1 MTALESTTHRVNRD
15 KAEFDWLT
23 ICSLLLTVMVT
34 VAALYVVAT
43 AKVPA
48 TIEEA
53 AHIVAG
59 R

>member
-1 MTALESTTHRVNRD
+1 MTALEGTTHRVNRD
-15 KAEFDWLT
+15 NIGIDWV
-23 ICSLLLTVMVT
+23 CVGSLLLTIMIT